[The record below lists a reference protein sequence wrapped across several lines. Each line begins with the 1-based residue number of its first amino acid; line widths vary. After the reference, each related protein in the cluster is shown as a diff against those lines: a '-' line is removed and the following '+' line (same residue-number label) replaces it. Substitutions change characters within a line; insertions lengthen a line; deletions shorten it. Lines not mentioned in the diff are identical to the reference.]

1 MMHNPKPENAIK
13 PKPPGAEYPSKA
25 KQALIKA
32 LDLLLDEYD
41 EDPRNPVIK
50 ELQQLVNAQ
59 DDIPSGEVELTAVLS
74 PGGAYKVHDQHGRP
88 VKGVKSV
95 AVFPDQS
102 GQSVFQINL

>member
-1 MMHNPKPENAIK
+1 MMHNPKPESAIK
-13 PKPPGAEYPSKA
+13 PRPPGAESPSKV
-25 KQALIKA
+25 KQTLINV
-32 LDLLLDEYD
+32 LDLLLDEHD
-41 EDPRNPVIK
+41 VDPRNPVIK
-50 ELQQLVNAQ
+50 ELQQLINAQ

-74 PGGAYKVHDQHGRP
+74 PGGVYKVHDQHGRP